1 MAAGL
6 SRPPARWPG
15 RPATTG
21 YLLKR
26 LVGRPPI
33 KVRRYH
39 ASFSYRAQNWKM
51 PRRVVA
57 KVEWHP
63 RELHPRV
70 GFVVTNQSCPAE
82 RAVVFCNRCGTAAW
96 CQRFSGAS
104 LLPQNRFCSPT
115 DTTVS
120 STEFVGISEN

>member
-1 MAAGL
+1 MG
-6 SRPPARWPG
+6 
-15 RPATTG
+15 
-21 YLLKR
+21 
-26 LVGRPPI
+26 
-33 KVRRYH
+33 VRRYH

-63 RELHPRV
+63 RELYPRV

-96 CQRFSGAS
+96 CQQLFPSLPTASKS
-104 LLPQNRFCSPT
+104 LLQSHGYHRLLDRICRDIRELTGVVKGQYSIESI
-115 DTTVS
+115 V
-120 STEFVGISEN
+120 